1 MLTGKQTTNLILFML
16 CVTIA
21 ICGCPVNYMQTP
33 ETIAQ
38 EEVIA
43 GAGLTGTFYGDE
55 SHFVPIP
62 GLWARKGITR
72 RMDLGVYV
80 FGIGL
85 KLDIKHN
92 FCKYFAIGLG
102 GGVSWA
108 VDLLYTAEGSLY
120 GGVPIGALC
129 PYIVVRQHIIG
140 NLNSDSLFFPLATV
154 GGIRVSINRSIA
166 MYFEGGVIFNDF
178 EDNMVHPLGGI
189 GISIRGQK

>member
-1 MLTGKQTTNLILFML
+1 MIDKQTTILILFML

-21 ICGCPVNYMQTP
+21 ICGCPLNYMQTP

-38 EEVIA
+38 KEVIA
-43 GAGLTGTFYGDE
+43 GAGLTGTVYGDE

-62 GLWARKGITR
+62 GFWARKGITE

-80 FGIGL
+80 FGVGL

-92 FCKYFAIGLG
+92 FSKYFAIGFG
-102 GGVSWA
+102 GGASFA
-108 VDLLYTAEGSLY
+108 FDLIYTAEGSLY

-140 NLNSDSLFFPLATV
+140 NLNSNNHFFPLATV
-154 GGIRVSINRSIA
+154 GGMRVSINRSIA
-166 MYFEGGVIFNDF
+166 MYFEGGVRFNDF
-178 EDNMVHPLGGI
+178 EDNTVHPLGGI
-189 GISIRGQK
+189 GISICGQK